1 VSGVLHPGGPL
12 DFRGIDF
19 DRLWR
24 GREKTTAVE
33 QRLVTWALEHAD
45 RRRLIEL
52 GPGGGRI
59 TEVLLRPGTEYIGAD
74 VTAEF
79 LGPLRARWPQGTVW
93 IAADLADL
101 PLGDG
106 TLTAA
111 VFVRVYNFLED
122 PARAM
127 GELARV
133 LTPGGR
139 LLVSYFPYPSFG
151 SLWNDLRRGL
161 REPTLPAVT
170 PVSGPSGLPTT
181 PTRAAFR
188 RTATAA
194 GFVELAEFACGLE
207 DLRPAGRL
215 PEGILLG
222 LAEGLGHASA
232 LPHHFVLLGKPG
244 ASPATLPPL
253 PAIWRCPDCRQP
265 LPWDRPA
272 APAPGRCPGCGR
284 SWEAAAEGIPDLRP
298 SSSFLDRSRTPP
310 VAVR

>member
-12 DFRGIDF
+12 DFRAIDF

-24 GREKTTAVE
+24 GREKTTALE
-33 QRLVTWALEHAD
+33 RQLVTWTLEHVD
-45 RRRLIEL
+45 RRRLIEI
-52 GPGGGRI
+52 GPGSGRI

-79 LGPLRARWPQGTVW
+79 LAPLRARWPQGPIW
-93 IAADLADL
+93 IAADLTDL

-111 VFVRVYNFLED
+111 VLVRVYNFIED

-139 LLVSYFPYPSFG
+139 LLVSYFPYPSLG

-161 REPTLPAVT
+161 REPTLPAVM
-170 PVSGPSGLPTT
+170 PVARAPDAPTT

-188 RTATAA
+188 RSARTA
-194 GFVELAEFACGLE
+194 GLVELAEFACGLE
-207 DLRPAGRL
+207 DLRPVGHL

-222 LAEGLGHASA
+222 LAEGLGRASA

-244 ASPATLPPL
+244 APPVGLPPL
-253 PAIWRCPDCRQP
+253 SSIWRCPDCRHP
-265 LPWDRPA
+265 RGWDRTGA
-272 APAPGRCPGCGR
+272 ADPGRCPVCGR
-284 SWEAAAEGIPDLRP
+284 AWIMAADGVPDLRP
-298 SSSFLDRSRTPP
+298 SPSPVGRSSGPP